1 MSHHSR
7 VQKIVIDVPGAEA
20 HRAAEFWRG
29 AVGVNLT
36 RLFPDFPEYVGAD
49 LPYAEHLTLLIQE
62 LEEGHPRIHL
72 DIHTDD
78 VEAEVARLEQLGAVR
93 VRQVHTW
100 WVMGDPAGLPFC
112 VLPASAG
119 SLTDE
124 NSARWD

>member
-1 MSHHSR
+1 MSWSVPRNVGRKRGFRARIASLSLRPPGSRARMSHHSR

-20 HRAAEFWRG
+20 HRAAEFWQG

-36 RLFPDFPEYVGAD
+36 QLFPDFPEYVGAD

-78 VEAEVARLEQLGAVR
+78 VEAEVARL
-93 VRQVHTW
+93 
-100 WVMGDPAGLPFC
+100 
-112 VLPASAG
+112 
-119 SLTDE
+119 
-124 NSARWD
+124 